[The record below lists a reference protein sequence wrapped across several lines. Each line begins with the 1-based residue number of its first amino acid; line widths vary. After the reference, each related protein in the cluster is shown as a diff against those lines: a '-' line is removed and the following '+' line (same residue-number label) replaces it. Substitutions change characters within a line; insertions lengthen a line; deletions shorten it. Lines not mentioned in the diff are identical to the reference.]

1 MTTAIITQLE
11 QILRND
17 VEANV
22 MLTDLNRVSKEA
34 GLTEEQYRQV
44 RGTLLMACVKT
55 NAECMRVYSEYV
67 YNEINGA
74 N

>member
-1 MTTAIITQLE
+1 MTDIITQLE

-17 VEANV
+17 VEANA
-22 MLTDLNRVSKEA
+22 MLNDLNRVSKNA

-44 RGTLLMACVKT
+44 RGTLLMACVKN
-55 NAECMRVYSEYV
+55 NAECMKVYSDYV
-67 YNEINGA
+67 YNAINGA